1 MYLKKIKSNK
11 KLEELNQLMP
21 FSFGTWYRKMN
32 DNGIQAQNLKGLN
45 LYTCMSDTE
54 VKLALHNKEFNK
66 VEE

>member
-1 MYLKKIKSNK
+1 MYLQKIKSKK

-32 DNGIQAQNLKGLN
+32 DNGIQSQNLKGFN

-54 VKLALHNKEFNK
+54 VKLALEANEFTK
-66 VEE
+66 IDK

>member
-1 MYLKKIKSNK
+1 MYLQKIKSNK
-11 KLEELNQLMP
+11 KLEELNRLMP

-32 DNGIQAQNLKGLN
+32 DNSIQAQNSKGFN

-54 VKLALHNKEFNK
+54 VKLALYNKEFNK